1 MKTLIFLLDQSGSM
15 SNIAN
20 DMLGSVNYVIEEQK
34 KISIEEKI
42 NINCEVI
49 TFSDAPIVEI
59 NKCPI
64 HTIPLLTSYNTIGGT
79 ALNDAIAYAIRRNIE
94 CKEVMLV
101 IVTDGEENQSIEFAG
116 SIGTTNIKKMINKQK
131 DKGWCFVYLSAGLK
145 DQGINIGID
154 SPEPLQRATRS
165 TTTNIECNYDQ
176 LPTQF
181 RRSVSNQIY
190 NYTTTG
196 YLSNHPTNDINVTTT
211 TNTQNITSST
221 NRNNTTYIEDDYNT
235 NRYIGNLINMRRR
248 SRDILNVSGR
258 SVSAPAVISR
268 HQYHISNAG
277 EVLYSQDPP
286 PLPVLSNFMSTHTP
300 LK

>member
-34 KISIEEKI
+34 KIAIEEKI
-42 NINCEVI
+42 NINCEII
-49 TFSDAPIVEI
+49 TFSDVPIVEV
-59 NKCPI
+59 NKCHI
-64 HTIPLLTSYNTIGGT
+64 NTMPLLTSYNTIGGT
-79 ALNDAIAYAIRRNIE
+79 ALNDAIAYTIRRNVE
-94 CKEVMLV
+94 CKEAMLV
-101 IVTDGEENQSIEFAG
+101 IVTDGEENQSIEFVG
-116 SIGTTNIKKMINKQK
+116 NTGTTNIKKMIDKQK

-154 SPEPLQRATRS
+154 SPEPLQRAT
-165 TTTNIECNYDQ
+165 TTNIECNYNQ

-196 YLSNHPTNDINVTTT
+196 YLSNHLSNISNNTTLV
-211 TNTQNITSST
+211 N
-221 NRNNTTYIEDDYNT
+221 NRNNVTCIEDIYNS

-248 SRDILNVSGR
+248 SKDIRNVSGR

-268 HQYHISNAG
+268 HQYHISNAR

-286 PLPVLSNFMSTHTP
+286 PLPVLSNFMATHTS